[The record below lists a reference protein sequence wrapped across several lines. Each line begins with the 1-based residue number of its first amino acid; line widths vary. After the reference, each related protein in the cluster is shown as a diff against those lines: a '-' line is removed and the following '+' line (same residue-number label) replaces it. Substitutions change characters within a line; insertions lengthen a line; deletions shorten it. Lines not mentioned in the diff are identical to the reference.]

1 MANKSTFENILST
14 MYTIQAMADVQNRTV

>member
-1 MANKSTFENILST
+1 MANKSTFENILPT